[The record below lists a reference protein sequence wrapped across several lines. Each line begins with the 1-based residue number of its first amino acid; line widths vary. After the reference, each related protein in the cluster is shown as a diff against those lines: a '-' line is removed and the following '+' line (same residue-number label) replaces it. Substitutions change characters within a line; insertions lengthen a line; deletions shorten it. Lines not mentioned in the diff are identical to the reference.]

1 MKQLLV
7 FVVAGLMLAACI
19 PLVGTYM
26 SSSQAAILSEYC
38 AQHAVSTPHVGPV
51 AGTNNARYIWS
62 QLRANGFTPEAVAG
76 ILGNLEQESQ
86 LDPTAVQSNGVG
98 HGIAQWSA
106 GGRWD
111 SGSQNLVSYAASQ
124 GLDKWDLQAQLGFLL
139 LEMTNGWGGLPPI
152 VEQYRGI
159 TDVMEATVYFHD
171 EFERSADDPA
181 DVRSVRGG
189 NAQEWFDRLA
199 GDDPKTNTPTPQVS
213 LQQPVMI
220 VGDSITVGAKPH
232 LEALFTKHD
241 VKATIDAAQART
253 TKQALDGFATKQA
266 KRALT
271 WVVATGTNDYDPKAF
286 AEHAAT
292 LINAARGRD
301 VYWVSIMRPDK
312 AKAINAVIEGLAAEH
327 SNVHVLDVAAHA
339 SEHKDAF
346 AADGVHMKN
355 QNAYRWIAGV
365 YEATLLTPAA
375 ASDPTAATPVNMS
388 PEDIEACAELGTSI
402 GSVPLGSCDNYP
414 AKLRAN
420 FARTGF
426 SYDAMTSD
434 AQLVIACVH
443 GAFPGAFNPTTY
455 AGHWGGFGRS
465 IDFMV
470 PGGCSYL
477 HTNKAEDLANGTKLT
492 QFLSEHREELGV
504 MYWVWQD
511 HIRSPGYRS
520 YEKQWV
526 PVSQWRTDTG
536 NNGDCTNQ
544 HFDHVHVS
552 VYGSQATGMKTT
564 TPTPTKKA
572 PKDKK
577 EKAA

>member
-1 MKQLLV
+1 M
-7 FVVAGLMLAACI
+7 
-19 PLVGTYM
+19 
-26 SSSQAAILSEYC
+26 
-38 AQHAVSTPHVGPV
+38 
-51 AGTNNARYIWS
+51 
-62 QLRANGFTPEAVAG
+62 
-76 ILGNLEQESQ
+76 
-86 LDPTAVQSNGVG
+86 
-98 HGIAQWSA
+98 
-106 GGRWD
+106 
-111 SGSQNLVSYAASQ
+111 
-124 GLDKWDLQAQLGFLL
+124 
-139 LEMTNGWGGLPPI
+139 
-152 VEQYRGI
+152 
-159 TDVMEATVYFHD
+159 
-171 EFERSADDPA
+171 
-181 DVRSVRGG
+181 
-189 NAQEWFDRLA
+189 
-199 GDDPKTNTPTPQVS
+199 
-213 LQQPVMI
+213 
-220 VGDSITVGAKPH
+220 
-232 LEALFTKHD
+232 
-241 VKATIDAAQART
+241 
-253 TKQALDGFATKQA
+253 
-266 KRALT
+266 
-271 WVVATGTNDYDPKAF
+271 
-286 AEHAAT
+286 
-292 LINAARGRD
+292 
-301 VYWVSIMRPDK
+301 
-312 AKAINAVIEGLAAEH
+312 
-327 SNVHVLDVAAHA
+327 
-339 SEHKDAF
+339 
-346 AADGVHMKN
+346 
-355 QNAYRWIAGV
+355 
-365 YEATLLTPAA
+365 
-375 ASDPTAATPVNMS
+375 NMS